1 MRVPLPLYAK
11 GPLPPEGSVD
21 DTEPEE
27 HRDSPAVDGP
37 LPDEAL
43 QRRAEWCRLEDQLA
57 WYGQRS
63 RFCRRWHKILRLVQ
77 VAFAATI
84 PVLSLADPP
93 LARWLT
99 ALLGASI
106 AVLEAT
112 EQINQF
118 GPLWIQYRATAEHLK
133 HEKFLLLAAAGP
145 YRDLSRAEALR
156 LLAERVEEHVSSEH
170 ARWVRSAEKSLSPR
184 RRELG
189 RKVE

>member
-1 MRVPLPLYAK
+1 M
-11 GPLPPEGSVD
+11 D

-27 HRDSPAVDGP
+27 HRDSPAVDGL
-37 LPDEAL
+37 LPDDTL
-43 QRRAEWCRLEDQLA
+43 SRRAEWRRLEDQLA

-63 RFCRRWHKILRLVQ
+63 RYCRRWHKRLRLVQ
-77 VAFAATI
+77 VTFAAAI
-84 PVLSLADPP
+84 PVLSLANPP

-145 YRDLSRAEALR
+145 YRDLDRAEALR

-170 ARWVRSAEKSLSPR
+170 ARWVRTSEQRLSPR
-184 RRELG
+184 VREKEG
-189 RKVE
+189 KA